1 VNCPHCQKE
10 IKYKERSGSKCSN
23 CYKEFA
29 FEPKVHPLLLSDKM
43 FSKIATK
50 LSDKDKLY
58 FTGHQLQFAL
68 SRKKLKGASTSFI
81 LIVPAVITIIIA
93 AVIFS
98 SIAFIVAFVWVV
110 IIIASLIYSK
120 KRVSLPQSFD
130 DFQTS
135 VIERWRT
142 VYKNIPQHLILNTS
156 IPHQFK
162 YPVKGILI
170 CETVDSAACLWA
182 NKTAERLSLAV
193 FQNWSDN
200 IRNETINL
208 LQNHGGLPVYVLHDA
223 SVKGCGF
230 FEQVKFGLNGQTQV
244 IDMGLHPRAVMKSKL
259 VQFRQ
264 AGFNAKTVAELESL
278 TMEERKWL
286 KDGFYT
292 VLFELSPAKLIAY
305 VKTEI
310 KKNAGFVKS
319 ETTAQQKAEAVGFM
333 TWLNE

>member
-10 IKYKERSGSKCSN
+10 IKYKERSGNKCSN

-43 FSKIATK
+43 FSKIAAK

-58 FTGHQLQFAL
+58 FTRQQLQFAL
-68 SRKKLKGASTSFI
+68 SRKKLKGVSTALI
-81 LIVPAVITIIIA
+81 LIVPAVITTIIA
-93 AVIFS
+93 ALIFS
-98 SIAFIVAFVWVV
+98 SIAFIVAFVWVA

-120 KRVSLPQSFD
+120 KRVSLPQSLD
-130 DFQTS
+130 DFQTT

-142 VYKNIPQHLILNTS
+142 VYKNLPQHLILNNS
-156 IPHQFK
+156 IPHQFT

-170 CETVDSAACLWA
+170 CETADSAACLWA
-182 NKTAERLSLAV
+182 NKTAERLNLAV
-193 FQNWSDN
+193 FGDWSDN

-208 LQNHGGLPVYVLHDA
+208 FQKHGGLPVYVLHDA

-230 FEQVKFGLNGQTQV
+230 FERVKFGLNGKAQI
-244 IDMGLHPRAVMKSKL
+244 IDIGLRPRAVMKSKL

-264 AGFNAKTVAELESL
+264 AGFNAKTVAEIENL

-286 KDGFYT
+286 KNGFYAS
-292 VLFELSPAKLIAY
+292 LFQLSPAKLIVYA
-305 VKTEI
+305 KNEI
-310 KKNAGFVKS
+310 KKNSGFVKS
-319 ETTAQQKAEAVGFM
+319 ETTAKQKAEAVGFM